1 MSDGC
6 IFLWFKASIWVVFVT
21 GKLDFSAG
29 SEWEK
34 DCKNQP
40 VKAIFLH
47 VTFSLRWKNAYRGKK
62 KKREE
67 HVFLPFKERLCYL
80 SSKLGIEQ
88 PFFLN
93 REFSTVVYFLKK
105 TCFLQVM
112 YMVLTVVAL
121 QVTNWS
127 PSTTWFAIN
136 KSNISE
142 SHEYLFEKPTPK
154 DAKIPI

>member
-21 GKLDFSAG
+21 AKLDFSAG

-47 VTFSLRWKNAYRGKK
+47 VTFSLRWKNAYRGKKK

-136 KSNISE
+136 TNISE
-142 SHEYLFEKPTPK
+142 SDEYLSEKPTPK